1 VLVVRHRSGC
11 RPHWCSCSTC
21 WPFTPHRPRLR
32 ATSTNE
38 TQDPQPPEFH
48 IVASL
53 STDDPHW
60 RRTTILSVLLATAAG
75 GGARRTHGPARLI
88 LALAAAALLLP
99 SISLASMIALG
110 LLLKRL
116 GRERSQDA

>member
-1 VLVVRHRSGC
+1 MTPSRLS
-11 RPHWCSCSTC
+11 STSS
-21 WPFTPHRPRLR
+21 P
-32 ATSTNE
+32 AS
-38 TQDPQPPEFH
+38 PP
-48 IVASL
+48 
-53 STDDPHW
+53 
-60 RRTTILSVLLATAAG
+60 TTHTG
-75 GGARRTHGPARLI
+75 EGGARRTHGPARLI